1 VLERLFH
8 LSENRTD
15 VRTEVVAGF
24 VTFMTMAY
32 VIFVHPSILADAGMP
47 FDAVLFATCVSAG
60 IASLVMGLLA
70 NYPFALAPGMG
81 LNAYFAYTAVPF
93 IAASMGVGGA
103 EAWRVA
109 LGCVFLSGCIFVVLT
124 FSKVRVVIINSVPEA
139 IKIGIAAGIGVFIAM
154 MGMQKANLIGVSQAT
169 MVTLG
174 DIKSPEALLTVFG
187 LVLTGV
193 LMTRRVKGAILFGI
207 LITTAVAA
215 LFGRVEAPEKLLSLP
230 DYRATF
236 LALDIR
242 GAVRLGLLNV
252 VFVFLF
258 IDLFDTM
265 GTLVGVGERGGFMVD
280 GKLPRAT
287 RALFADSTGTVV
299 GSLLGTSTVTTYIES
314 AAGISEGGRTGLT
327 ACVAAL
333 LFFLCIAISPIAAMV
348 PPEAT
353 APALIIVGSLMMTV
367 VGKVRW
373 GEPDE
378 AIPAFLTLIAVP
390 LTFSIANGIAIGFIS
405 YPLIKLFSGKW
416 RDLNPIVCVLAAL
429 FILRFALL
437 TF

>member
-1 VLERLFH
+1 LIERLFR
-8 LSENRTD
+8 LRENQTN
-15 VRTEVVAGF
+15 VKTEVVAGF
-24 VTFMTMAY
+24 ATFMTMAY
-32 VIFVHPSILADAGMP
+32 VIFVHPAMLADAGMP

-60 IASLVMGLLA
+60 IASLVMGLFA

-93 IAASMGVGGA
+93 IAVTLGVQD
-103 EAWRVA
+103 AWRVA

-124 FSKVRVVIINSVPEA
+124 FSRIRVMVINAVPQA
-139 IKIGIAAGIGVFIAM
+139 IKVGIAAGIGVFIAM
-154 MGMQKANLIGVSQAT
+154 MGLQKANLIRLDEST
-169 MVTLG
+169 MVALG
-174 DIKSPEALLTVFG
+174 DVKSPEALLAMFG
-187 LVLTGV
+187 LVATGV

-207 LITTAVAA
+207 LITTLVAA
-215 LFGRVEAPEKLLSLP
+215 LSGRVQIPERLFSFP
-230 DYRATF
+230 EFRATF
-236 LALDIR
+236 FALDLK
-242 GAVRLGLLNV
+242 GAVKLGLLNI

-280 GKLPRAT
+280 GKLPRAN
-287 RALFADSTGTVV
+287 RALLADSTGTIV

-327 ACVAAL
+327 ACVAAI
-333 LFFLCIAISPIAAMV
+333 LFFLCVVISPIAAMV
-348 PPEAT
+348 PGAAT

-367 VGKVRW
+367 VRKVKW
-373 GEPDE
+373 EEPDE

-416 RDLNPIVCVLAAL
+416 KDLNPVICVLAVL
-429 FILRFALL
+429 FILRFAFLS
-437 TF
+437 F

>member
-1 VLERLFH
+1 MFERLFR
-8 LSENRTD
+8 LSEHGTN
-15 VRTEVVAGF
+15 VKTEVVAGF
-24 VTFMTMAY
+24 ATFMTMAY
-32 VIFVHPSILADAGMP
+32 IIFVHPAILADAGMP

-60 IASLVMGLLA
+60 IASLVMGFLA

-81 LNAYFAYTAVPF
+81 INAYFAYTAVPF
-93 IAASMGVGGA
+93 IAATLGVA
-103 EAWRVA
+103 DAWRVA

-139 IKIGIAAGIGVFIAM
+139 LKVGIAAGIGVFIAM
-154 MGMQKANLIGVSQAT
+154 MGLQKANLIELNEST
-169 MVTLG
+169 MVALG
-174 DIKSPEALLTVFG
+174 DVKSPEALLAMFG

-207 LITTAVAA
+207 LATTLIAA
-215 LFGRVEAPEKLLSLP
+215 LFGHVETPRRLFSIPEF
-230 DYRATF
+230 RATLF
-236 LALDIR
+236 ALDIG
-242 GAVRLGLLNV
+242 GALKLGLLNI

-280 GKLPRAT
+280 GKLPRAS
-287 RALFADSTGTVV
+287 RALLADSTGTIV

-327 ACVAAL
+327 ACVVAV
-333 LFFLCIAISPIAAMV
+333 LFFLCVVISPIAAMV
-348 PPEAT
+348 PAAAT
-353 APALIIVGSLMMTV
+353 APALIIVGSLMMSV
-367 VGKVRW
+367 VRKVKW
-373 GEPDE
+373 EEPDE

-405 YPLIKLFSGKW
+405 YPLMKLFSGKW
-416 RDLNPIVCVLAAL
+416 RDLNPVVCVLAIL
-429 FILRFALL
+429 FILRFAFLS
-437 TF
+437 F

>member
-1 VLERLFH
+1 LLERLFR
-8 LSENRTD
+8 LSENRTNA
-15 VRTEVVAGF
+15 RTEVVAGF
-24 VTFMTMAY
+24 ATFMTMAY
-32 VIFVHPSILADAGMP
+32 VIFVHPAILADAGMP

-93 IAASMGVGGA
+93 IAVTLGVQD
-103 EAWRVA
+103 AWRVA

-124 FSKVRVVIINSVPEA
+124 FSKIRVVLINAVPQA
-139 IKIGIAAGIGVFIAM
+139 IKVGIAAGIGIFIAM
-154 MGMQKANLIGVSQAT
+154 MGLQKANLIEMSGST

-174 DIKSPEALLTVFG
+174 DVKSPEALLAAFG

-193 LMTRRVKGAILFGI
+193 LMTRRVRGAILFGI
-207 LITTAVAA
+207 LMTTLVAA
-215 LFGRVEAPEKLLSLP
+215 LFGRVVVPDRLFSIPEFRTTL
-230 DYRATF
+230 F
-236 LALDIR
+236 ALDVR
-242 GAVRLGLLNV
+242 GAIRLGLLNV

-280 GKLPRAT
+280 GKLPRAN
-287 RALFADSTGTVV
+287 RALLADSTGTIF

-327 ACVAAL
+327 ACVAGV
-333 LFFLCIAISPIAAMV
+333 LFFLCVVISPIAAMV
-348 PPEAT
+348 PGAAT

-367 VGKVRW
+367 VGRIRW

-416 RDLNPIVCVLAAL
+416 RDLNPVVCVLAVL
-429 FILRFALL
+429 FILRFAFLS
-437 TF
+437 F